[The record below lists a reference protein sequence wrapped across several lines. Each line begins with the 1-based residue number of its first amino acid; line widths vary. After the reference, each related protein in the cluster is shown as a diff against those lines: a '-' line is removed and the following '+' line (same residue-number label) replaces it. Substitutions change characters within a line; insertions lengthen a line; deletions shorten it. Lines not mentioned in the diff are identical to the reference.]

1 MVASLK
7 SLRFGIWWKSKSFS
21 AGLFARAMCL
31 ILLCGV
37 SSIAA
42 PRPDAKKDLRVY
54 FVDVEG
60 GQATLFVTPAGE
72 SLLIDTGW
80 DGQNG
85 RDADRIAA
93 TAKKA
98 GLSRIDYV
106 EITHFHEDH
115 VGGVPQLVERIPVG
129 TFIDH
134 GEKRE
139 VGDGPTDRVSKA
151 YQHVLATGK
160 FKHIVAKVGDTL
172 PVRGIKATVVSADGA
187 VLDAPLP
194 GAGAENPSCKETEKK
209 PGDQTENPRSVG
221 LLITFGKLRL
231 LDLGD
236 LTWDKE
242 LELMCPVN
250 KLGKVDIYVVSHHGW
265 QQSGSPA
272 LVHGIEPRVAIM
284 DNGAKKGGSP
294 SSWDIIKSSPKLE
307 DFWQLHYS
315 EEGAAAHNVAA
326 EFIANT
332 QGPDTGN
339 GLELTM
345 HENGSF
351 SIFNARTGKTKE
363 YAAK

>member
-1 MVASLK
+1 MRFRAGQQPRFFPALTITMVA
-7 SLRFGIWWKSKSFS
+7 
-21 AGLFARAMCL
+21 CV
-31 ILLCGV
+31 LLCCG
-37 SSIAA
+37 SSSNAGPGA
-42 PRPDAKKDLRVY
+42 EEKKAVRVY

-60 GQATLFVTPAGE
+60 GQATLFVTPEGQ
-72 SLLIDTGW
+72 SLLVDTGW
-80 DGQNG
+80 DGNNG
-85 RDADRIAA
+85 RDADRIVA
-93 TAKKA
+93 TAKEA

-115 VGGVPQLVERIPVG
+115 VGGVPQLVDRIPVG

-139 VGDGPTDRVSKA
+139 VGNGPTDRVSKA
-151 YQHVLATGK
+151 YQDVLATGK
-160 FKHIVAKVGDTL
+160 YKHIVAKVGDTL
-172 PVRGIKATVVSADGA
+172 PIRGMKATVVSADGA

-194 GAGAENPSCKETEKK
+194 GAGAVNASCKETEKK

-221 LLITFGKLRL
+221 VLITFGKLRL

-242 LELMCPVN
+242 LDLMCPVN

-272 LVHGIEPRVAIM
+272 LVHGIAPRVAIM

-294 SSWDIIKSSPKLE
+294 SSWDIVKNSPHLE

-315 EEGAAAHNVAA
+315 EEGAATHNVTP

-332 QGPDTGN
+332 DGPDSGH

-345 HENGSF
+345 HGDGSF
-351 SIFNARTGKTKE
+351 SIFNSRTDKTKQ
-363 YAAK
+363 YPAR

>member
-1 MVASLK
+1 VA
-7 SLRFGIWWKSKSFS
+7 
-21 AGLFARAMCL
+21 A
-31 ILLCGV
+31 
-37 SSIAA
+37 
-42 PRPDAKKDLRVY
+42 
-54 FVDVEG
+54 
-60 GQATLFVTPAGE
+60 
-72 SLLIDTGW
+72 
-80 DGQNG
+80 
-85 RDADRIAA
+85 
-93 TAKKA
+93 AKKA

-115 VGGVPQLVERIPVG
+115 VGGVPQLVDRIPVG

-139 VGDGPTDRVSKA
+139 VGDAPTDRVSKA
-151 YQHVLATGK
+151 YREVLATGK
-160 FKHIVAKVGDTL
+160 YEHIAAKVGDTL
-172 PVRGIKATVVSADGA
+172 PVRGLKATVVSADGV
-187 VLDAPLP
+187 VLNAPLP
-194 GAGAENPSCKETEKK
+194 GAGAENASCKETEKR

-272 LVHGIEPRVAIM
+272 LVHGIAPRLAIM
-284 DNGAKKGGSP
+284 DNGAQKGGSP
-294 SSWDIIKSSPKLE
+294 SAWDIVNGSPHLE

-315 EEGAAAHNVAA
+315 EEGGVAHNVAA

-339 GLELTM
+339 GLELTG
-345 HENGSF
+345 HADGSF
-351 SIFNARTGKTKE
+351 SIFNSRTQKTKQ
-363 YAAK
+363 YPAH